1 MRQGLPIMKMLL
13 APITRLL
20 DHISWNLKFA
30 IVGSITLLI
39 MGVLV
44 VLSGTGELTDWRIA
58 RDEQLGLKAFDPT
71 LKFLLQLQ
79 QHRGMSAGALGGNQE
94 MKASLEKKTPEVQ
107 EASLA
112 FAQAIQETP
121 PGWALNDDAKSIL
134 AEWKTLHDTGLTLA
148 PGENFATHTKTINDL
163 MTLIRKLNDTSGL
176 ALDPSSSTYYTIM
189 ALTMQMPQ
197 VTERLGKLRGT
208 GNGILASRQISDTQK
223 MAVAG
228 LCGELDLTWQEM
240 RASLDFATQNT
251 PGTRGKFKEFA
262 GKMDEQVGAA
272 RKLALDEIASGKFG
286 IEPTA
291 WWKTVTDT
299 INLLVTETNQT
310 YLPDLKAQLDARADH
325 AHTLMITIFLG
336 STIGCLTILIG
347 LLALYASLRKGLD
360 ALCAGTTA
368 LSQGD
373 FTHRITLDAT
383 DDLGVVAKDFNIMC
397 EKIENMLRIVVGNV
411 HKLNLASGN
420 LQTAAQTVS
429 HDAMEQ
435 SKTATA
441 MASAIEEIARS
452 LLAITQHSDDTEKAS
467 SESRHHA
474 EEGGEMVV
482 KVISGMDEMTSV
494 IDAAAVSIRQLEER
508 SSEIAQMISSIKE
521 IADQTNLLALNAAIE
536 AARAGE
542 QGRGF
547 AVVADEVRKLAER
560 TALASAQIVQTVD
573 AIRKDTGAAVVA
585 MENGVRHIHAGQELT
600 QQSGERMKNV
610 CESANQVLSHIAAIN
625 DALHEHGI
633 ANASVAR
640 DVESIA
646 QMSEHVSREI
656 GKTAHTASDLNGY
669 AQDLMQSIAGFRTR
683 E

>member
-1 MRQGLPIMKMLL
+1 
-13 APITRLL
+13 
-20 DHISWNLKFA
+20 
-30 IVGSITLLI
+30 

-44 VLSGTGELTDWRIA
+44 VLSGTSELEDWHVA

-112 FAQAIQETP
+112 FEQAIQATP
-121 PGWALNDDAKSIL
+121 QGWALNDDAKSIL
-134 AEWKTLHDTGLTLA
+134 TEWKTLHDTGLTLT
-148 PGENFATHTKTINDL
+148 PGQNFAAHTKTINDL
-163 MTLIRKLNDTSGL
+163 MALILKLNDTSGL
-176 ALDPSSSTYYTIM
+176 ALDPSSSTYYIIM
-189 ALTMQMPQ
+189 AITVQMPQ

-223 MAVAG
+223 MAIAG

-240 RASLDFATQNT
+240 RSSLDFATQNI
-251 PGTRGKFKEFA
+251 PETRGKFKEFA
-262 GKMDEQVGAA
+262 GKMDEQVEAA
-272 RKLALDEIASGKFG
+272 RKLSLDEIASGKFG

-299 INLLVTETNQT
+299 ISLLVTETNQT
-310 YLPDLKAQLDARADH
+310 YLPDLKAQLDARAAH
-325 AHTLMITIFLG
+325 SHTLMISVFLG
-336 STIGCLTILIG
+336 STLGCLTILIG
-347 LLALYASLRKGLD
+347 LLALYACLRKGLD

-373 FTHRITLDAT
+373 FAHRIPLDAT
-383 DDLGVVAKDFNIMC
+383 DDLGVVAKDFNVMC
-397 EKIENMLRIVVGNV
+397 EKIEAMLKIVVNNV
-411 HKLNLASGN
+411 HKLNLASGD
-420 LQTAAQTVS
+420 LQTAAQAVS
-429 HDAMEQ
+429 QDALAQ

-441 MASAIEEIARS
+441 MASAIEEIAAS
-452 LLAITQHSDDTEKAS
+452 LQAITQHSDDTEKAS

-474 EEGGEMVV
+474 EEGGQMVI

-494 IDAAAVSIRQLEER
+494 IDAAAISIRQLEER

-560 TALASAQIVQTVD
+560 TTLASAQIVHTVD
-573 AIRKDTGAAVVA
+573 AIRTDTGAAVVA

-600 QQSGERMKNV
+600 QQSGTRMQNV
-610 CESANQVLSHIAAIN
+610 CGSANQVLSHIAAIN
-625 DALHEHGI
+625 DALHEHEI

-646 QMSEHVSREI
+646 RMSEHVSREI

-669 AQDLMQSIAGFRTR
+669 AQDLMQSIAGFHTR
-683 E
+683 K